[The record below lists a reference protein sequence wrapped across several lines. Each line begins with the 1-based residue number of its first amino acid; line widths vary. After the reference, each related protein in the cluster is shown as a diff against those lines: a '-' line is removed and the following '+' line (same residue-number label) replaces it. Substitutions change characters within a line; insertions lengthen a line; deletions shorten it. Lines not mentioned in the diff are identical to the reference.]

1 MNWIKEELMK
11 EVIIKMIYY
20 LNEEI
25 EYLDKKL
32 SK

>member
-11 EVIIKMIYY
+11 EVIIKKIYY

-25 EYLDKKL
+25 EYFDNFLPK
-32 SK
+32 